1 MDTLYRHT
9 LAQLYSSLSLL
20 MTLWL
25 PHSIDTHWHTSS
37 QVGLVTHSKTH
48 IRTTIFKSL
57 YWHPLLTLCRHTS
70 TDTLYR
76 HSTDMKTHGHIL
88 VKSLSWHFVDTLCW
102 HTHLLTHSRDT
113 LRHMDI
119 FSSRLSMNNLYWH
132 CIDTLCWHTHRL
144 THSRG
149 TLRHMD
155 IFSSRLSMN
164 NLYWHFVDTLCWH
177 THLRTHSRE
186 RERLYEKDLV
196 THSMRKPERH

>member
-57 YWHPLLTLCRHTS
+57 YWQPLLTLCRHTS
-70 TDTLYR
+70 IDTLYR

-144 THSRG
+144 THSRD
-149 TLRHMD
+149 TLTYSLQVFLLTICIDTLLTHC
-155 IFSSRLSMN
+155 
-164 NLYWHFVDTLCWH
+164 VDTHIYGH
-177 THLRTHSRE
+177 TLE
-186 RERLYEKDLV
+186 RGRDC
-196 THSMRKPERH
+196 TRKI